1 MEKVELSKYIGETE
15 KLLRNGGLL
24 LVAEGKDGVPNA
36 MTIGWGLMGVMWSQ
50 PFFVVAVRKSR
61 HTYKLIEESNKFTV
75 CVPGKG
81 MDEVLQVC
89 GTKSGRDMDKFKE
102 LGLKAVRG
110 KSVDAPYIEG
120 CPIVYE
126 CDVAYKTQVEKGDV
140 ALKIEEAVYGG
151 GNYHAL
157 YYGWVKAVY
166 AEPDAASKLP

>member
-15 KLLRNGGLL
+15 KLLRHGGLF
-24 LVAEGKDGVPNA
+24 LVAEGKDGKPNA
-36 MTIGWGLMGVMWSQ
+36 MTIGWGLIGTMWSQ

-61 HTYKLIEESNKFTV
+61 YTYKLIEESNKFTV

-81 MDEVLQVC
+81 MKEALQVC

-102 LGLKAVRG
+102 LGLKAARG
-110 KSVDAPYIEG
+110 KDVDAPIIEG

-126 CDVAYKTQVEKGDV
+126 CDVAYKTQVDKGDV
-140 ALKIEEAVYGG
+140 VLEIEKAVYGRG
-151 GNYHAL
+151 DYHAL

-166 AEPDAASKLP
+166 AEPDAASNLP